1 MFLGETV
8 FSKFKFLKNI
18 LASNLCHL
26 YIGHLFSSVSLFYSL
41 ASTKKDGC
49 DQNTCVSV

>member
-1 MFLGETV
+1 MFLEETV

-26 YIGHLFSSVSLFYSL
+26 FIGHLFSSVSLFYSL